1 MKRSNSPTTCNL
13 ALETK
18 MAKMTNRLS
27 LFCGLNALRGMAP
40 RSSLWRSRSVPKC
53 LATLLVV
60 SMAALTGCSVNPVT
74 GERNLNF
81 MSEDWERSIGAQQYA
96 PLRQAQGGDFILDP
110 TLTDY
115 VRGVGNSLAEHAKRD
130 LDWEFHILNDST
142 PNAWALPGGKIVVNR
157 GLLTEMES
165 EAELA
170 AVLGHELV
178 HADAA
183 HGARAQSKGV
193 LTQVGAVG
201 GMVLLGTQVDDQ
213 SLQQIGMLGIQV
225 GAQLV
230 TTKYGRDAERE
241 SDYYGMHYMSAAG
254 YDPQGAVELQETF
267 VELSEGRNQDWLSG
281 LFASHPPSPER
292 VQNNKETAATLPP
305 GGEMGRQRYERKMA
319 YLRSIQPAYDAYDKG
334 RKALAEEKTDQ
345 ALTLAG
351 EAISKEPRE
360 ALFYALRGD
369 AHAVG
374 KNYRQAER
382 AYSDSLERD
391 KSFFYYYLRRGQVR
405 HEMKKFAA
413 ARTDLERSVELLPTS
428 QANLLLGNIAQSD
441 GNQAAAFKYYQAAA
455 ADGTT
460 AAGQTAQRQIVRL
473 DLPSNPGNYIRVQ
486 AIPTQGNRV
495 AIAIGNASPVAV
507 RGVVLQIRYID
518 ANGQVRQLNQN
529 VGQTIGSQQQI
540 QVATRLTGIP
550 ANQLNQRVAVAVVGA
565 QIAE

>member
-1 MKRSNSPTTCNL
+1 MLNRLLLIPLL
-13 ALETK
+13 AL
-18 MAKMTNRLS
+18 A
-27 LFCGLNALRGMAP
+27 
-40 RSSLWRSRSVPKC
+40 
-53 LATLLVV
+53 
-60 SMAALTGCSVNPVT
+60 GCSVNPVT

-110 TLTDY
+110 ELTGY
-115 VRGVGNSLAEHAKRD
+115 VRDVGNSLAEHAKRD

-213 SLQQIGMLGIQV
+213 TLQQVGMLGIQV

-241 SDYYGMHYMSAAG
+241 SDLYGMQYMSAAG

-267 VELSEGRNQDWLSG
+267 VELSEGRNQDWMSG
-281 LFASHPPSPER
+281 LFASHPPSRER
-292 VQNNKETAATLPP
+292 VENNKATAATLPD
-305 GGEMGRQRYERKMA
+305 GGVMGRERYQQKMA
-319 YLRSIQPAYDAYDKG
+319 YLRSVQPAYDAYDKG
-334 RKALAEEKTDQ
+334 RKALAEEDTREALSYADQ
-345 ALTLAG
+345 A
-351 EAISKEPRE
+351 IDQEPKE

-369 AHAVG
+369 AHAVN
-374 KNYRQAER
+374 KDYRQAER
-382 AYSDSLERD
+382 AYSDSLRRD
-391 KSFFYYYLRRGQVR
+391 ENFFYYYLRRGQVR

-413 ARTDLERSVELLPTS
+413 SRTDLERSVQLLPTS
-428 QANLLLGNIAQSD
+428 QANLLLGNIAQNSGD
-441 GNQAAAFKYYQAAA
+441 QASAFKYYQAAA

-460 AAGQTAQRQIVRL
+460 PAGQSAQRQVVRL
-473 DLPSNPGNYIRVQ
+473 DLPSNPGKYIRVQ
-486 AIPTQGNRV
+486 AIPVQGNRV
-495 AIAIGNASPVAV
+495 SVAVGNASPVSV
-507 RGVVLQIRYID
+507 RRVLLQIRYID
-518 ANGQVRQLNQN
+518 ANGQVRQYNQN
-529 VGQTIGSQQQI
+529 VDQTIGSQQQV
-540 QVATRLTGIP
+540 QVSTKLTGIP
-550 ANQLNQRVAVAVVGA
+550 ASQLSQRVAVTVVGA
-565 QIAE
+565 QVAN